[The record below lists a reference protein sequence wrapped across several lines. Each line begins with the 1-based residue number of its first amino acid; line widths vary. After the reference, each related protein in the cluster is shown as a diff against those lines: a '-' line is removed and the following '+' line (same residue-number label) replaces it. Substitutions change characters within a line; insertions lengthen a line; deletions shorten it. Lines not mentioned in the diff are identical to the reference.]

1 KDILPAESIL
11 LSSTIGTNVLVLIR
25 EQPQELIV
33 AKLKEV
39 NTVFMR
45 YYKLESTIAISSVG
59 SIVDARSLYR
69 ETQECIAYRFYMEE
83 GSIITKRDVRYTNKH
98 SSIVNRLLQVIEKE
112 LCNSLLSLNWVAT
125 EVMFMNVDYL
135 GKLFKKEVG
144 EKFSNY
150 VMKLRM
156 E

>member
-1 KDILPAESIL
+1 
-11 LSSTIGTNVLVLIR
+11 
-25 EQPQELIV
+25 
-33 AKLKEV
+33 
-39 NTVFMR
+39 
-45 YYKLESTIAISSVG
+45 
-59 SIVDARSLYR
+59 
-69 ETQECIAYRFYMEE
+69 
-83 GSIITKRDVRYTNKH
+83 
-98 SSIVNRLLQVIEKE
+98 LQVIEKE

-156 E
+156 EKAKAEILASDDVLVFELAEKLGFGSNPQYFSQVFKKYTGFTPTEFKRSS